1 MRFYSASATKNFT
14 LHLQRQIVQRD
25 ISRRSVVKGTVT
37 VAIAGLAGCSES
49 GSGGDDETSGG
60 SDSDTAT
67 DGSSG
72 GSGSSSDAYEYTFT
86 DSDDVVG
93 SSLTGIRT
101 NYPDGS
107 GAVSD
112 ASLASVTLAGMDI
125 SDDSDGL
132 SASNNGSSLRIDFGG
147 SYDVAAGDTLSF
159 ELSGIDEP
167 DGSYT
172 VEVVV
177 NPQSGGTTFQA
188 EF

>member
-1 MRFYSASATKNFT
+1 M
-14 LHLQRQIVQRD
+14 QRE

-49 GSGGDDETSGG
+49 DSGGGDETTS
-60 SDSDTAT
+60 SDDSDTAT
-67 DGSSG
+67 DG
-72 GSGSSSDAYEYTFT
+72 GSDGDDSDSSSDAYEYMFT

-93 SSLTGIRT
+93 SSLTGIRA

-112 ASLASVTLAGMDI
+112 ASLASVMLAGTDI
-125 SDDSDGL
+125 SDDFDEL
-132 SASNNGSSLRIDFGG
+132 STSNNGSSLRIDFGG

-159 ELSGIDEP
+159 ELSGIDDP
-167 DGSYT
+167 GGSYT

-188 EF
+188 DF

>member
-1 MRFYSASATKNFT
+1 M
-14 LHLQRQIVQRD
+14 QRD

-49 GSGGDDETSGG
+49 GSGGDDETSG
-60 SDSDTAT
+60 SDDSDTAT

-72 GSGSSSDAYEYTFT
+72 GNGSSSDAYEYTFT

-93 SSLTGIRT
+93 SSLTGIRA

-112 ASLASVTLAGMDI
+112 ASLASVTLAGTDI

-132 SASNNGSSLRIDFGG
+132 STSNNGSSLRIDFGG